1 MKKVTGNFSRCVSSM
16 NFTSIPG
23 HPRYEI
29 SECGI
34 VLDLKTGKCIA
45 SRVNN
50 KGYSLCHIWLE
61 SGKRTSRQIHVL
73 LAIAFI
79 PNPDNKPEV
88 DHIDCNKSNNSLD
101 NLRWASYQEQQW
113 NKITKGWT
121 QRPNLTTKPYLVRIT
136 NNSGKNI
143 FLGYFATSDEA
154 QIVYEEKCI
163 EWRGVFAPKI
173 YHENKRLRQLIAN

>member
-1 MKKVTGNFSRCVSSM
+1 M

-34 VLDLKTGKCIA
+34 VLDLKTGKCVA
-45 SRVNN
+45 SRVN

-61 SGKRTSRQIHVL
+61 SGKRTSRKIHVL
-73 LAIAFI
+73 LALTYI
-79 PNPDNKPEV
+79 PNLDNKSTV

-101 NLRWASYQEQQW
+101 NLRWATYQEQNW
-113 NKITKGWT
+113 NQVAQGWFYRPKLTK
-121 QRPNLTTKPYLVRIT
+121 NPYQVRIT
-136 NNSGKNI
+136 NNSGKYI
-143 FLGYFATSDEA
+143 SIGMFATSDEA
-154 QIVYEEKCI
+154 QIAYEEKCI
-163 EWRGVFAPKI
+163 EFRGVFAPKI